1 MAYGVLAAGVVGG
14 KVTPLTEEQAAARI
28 KEPAETIWVH
38 ATVAPNT
45 DVPTWLRESLG
56 KCPLTMHD
64 WSYSH
69 TRAGVE
75 QRNGTLA
82 FLCVIPKPAEEVE
95 YLHMGVFVA
104 PNRII
109 TVSRHDCRSIR
120 ELFDSW
126 LDDPEDMG
134 TDVAG
139 VLHGI
144 LDSVVD
150 DHFPVLDALHARA
163 EVLEDKVY
171 EIGRLDPTAPLAL
184 KREFLTLR
192 KQISPLRDTLNG
204 LIRFGP
210 PLIPSARL
218 PEFNDVLNHA
228 LRISENADLGRD
240 IVSSIMDAQLG
251 VVSAR
256 LNEVMRTLT
265 VLSTLLMVC
274 SLISGIYG
282 MNFKYMPELEWQ
294 YGYPFAIMLM
304 VVACVIVVLL
314 FKRRKWL

>member
-1 MAYGVLAAGVVGG
+1 MLAAGVVNG
-14 KVTPLTEEQAAARI
+14 KVTRLTEDQASAQIAAP
-28 KEPAETIWVH
+28 KETIWVH
-38 ATVAPNT
+38 VNVAPNT
-45 DVPTWLRESLG
+45 DLPAWLKASLAQ
-56 KCPLTMHD
+56 CPLTLHD

-95 YLHMGVFVA
+95 YLLLGVFVA

-109 TVSRHDCRSIR
+109 TMTRHDCRSIE
-120 ELFDSW
+120 ELFHSW
-126 LDDPEDMG
+126 QDDQEDMG
-134 TDVAG
+134 TEVAG

-144 LDSVVD
+144 LDAVVD
-150 DHFPVLDALHARA
+150 DYFPVLDALHARA

-171 EIGRLDPTAPLAL
+171 EMDRHDPIAPLAL
-184 KREFLTLR
+184 KREFLTVR

-204 LIRFGP
+204 LIRFGA
-210 PLIPSARL
+210 PLIPPTRL

-265 VLSTLLMVC
+265 VISTLLMVC

-282 MNFKYMPELEWQ
+282 MNFKYMPELEWL

-304 VVACVIVVLL
+304 VVACGIVVLL
-314 FKRRKWL
+314 FKSRKWF